1 VSSFVEPCIPTQGLY
16 PPKGPNWVHEVKF
29 DGFRCQLH
37 KHGDDVVLF
46 SRNGK
51 DFTKHYLIV
60 RAAAGA
66 IPVRSMILD
75 GEFTAYADDGREDFK
90 ALLERRTPH
99 HLCLWVFDLLA
110 LHGRSQRINPL
121 WKRRMT
127 LDSVMDK
134 IHSPNIR
141 YSEQFQDP
149 DALLAE
155 CARRGLEGIVSKR
168 TDKGY
173 RSGKSTDWIK
183 VKAKGWREHN
193 AWRGEFFQTGR

>member
-1 VSSFVEPCIPTQGLY
+1 MY

-29 DGFRCQLH
+29 DGYRCQLH

-51 DFTKHYLIV
+51 DFTKRYQIV
-60 RAAAGA
+60 GAAAAA
-66 IPVRSMILD
+66 IPFSSLILD
-75 GEFTAYADDGREDFK
+75 GELTAYAEDGSEDFD
-90 ALLERRTPH
+90 ALLEGRAPH
-99 HLCLWVFDLLA
+99 HLCLWVFDLLV

-127 LDSVMDK
+127 LDAVMDK

-141 YSEQFQDP
+141 YSELFPDP

-155 CARRGLEGIVSKR
+155 CARRGLEGLVSKR
-168 TDKGY
+168 MDKGY
-173 RSGKSTDWIK
+173 QSGKSTDWIK
-183 VKAKGWREHN
+183 VKTKEWREHN
-193 AWRGEFFQTGR
+193 AGRGEFFQKR

>member
-1 VSSFVEPCIPTQGLY
+1 MY
-16 PPKGPNWVHEVKF
+16 PPKGPNWAHEVKF
-29 DGFRCQLH
+29 DGYRCQLH
-37 KHGDDVVLF
+37 KYGADVVLF
-46 SRNGK
+46 SRNGR

-60 RAAAGA
+60 RAAAAA
-66 IPVRSMILD
+66 IPMRSLILD
-75 GEFTAYADDGREDFK
+75 GELTAYADDGREDIR

-99 HLCLWVFDLLA
+99 HLCLWVFDILA
-110 LHGRSQRINPL
+110 LDGRSQRINPL

-149 DALLAE
+149 DALLAA
-155 CARRGLEGIVSKR
+155 CIRRGFDGVVSKR

-173 RSGKSTDWIK
+173 QSGKSTDWIE
-183 VKAKGWREHN
+183 VKAKGWRERN

>member
-1 VSSFVEPCIPTQGLY
+1 MPTQGMY
-16 PPKGPNWVHEVKF
+16 PPKGPNWAHEVKF
-29 DGFRCQLH
+29 DGYRCQLH
-37 KHGDDVVLF
+37 KYGADVVLF
-46 SRNGK
+46 SRNGR

-60 RAAAGA
+60 RAAAAA
-66 IPVRSMILD
+66 IPMRSLILD
-75 GEFTAYADDGREDFK
+75 GELTAYADDGREDIR

-99 HLCLWVFDLLA
+99 HLCLWVFDILA
-110 LHGRSQRINPL
+110 LDGRSQRINPL

-149 DALLAE
+149 DALLAA
-155 CARRGLEGIVSKR
+155 CIRRGFEGVVSKR

-173 RSGKSTDWIK
+173 QSGKSTDWIE
-183 VKAKGWREHN
+183 VKAKGWRERN